1 MLQTLRIQNFALIA
15 ELEVTFQGG
24 SMSSLGKQ
32 GQESHRIH
40 QLQRLCRKYGPDLA
54 SVIAYRDRIQ
64 AELAALRDATTS
76 QECLEAEVAQRR
88 QVLEQASEQLH
99 QLRQGA
105 AERLQQDLLAH
116 LGPLGLP
123 QARFTVQLTTTEASS
138 SGSDEI
144 TFLWSANPG
153 QPLQPLGEIASG
165 GEMKWLALPVM

>member
-1 MLQTLRIQNFALIA
+1 
-15 ELEVTFQGG
+15 
-24 SMSSLGKQ
+24 MSSLGKQ

-64 AELAALRDATTS
+64 AELAALKDATTS

-88 QVLEQASEQLH
+88 QVFEQASEQLH

-153 QPLQPLGEIASG
+153 QPLQPLGETASG